1 MTNQALFGVDLSPLP
16 RRGWGVLRLTEGQ
29 VMGFAFLLAGG
40 FVKAQSVSG
49 LDRVFQ
55 VRLTGKGR
63 EALRQ
68 LDKRA
73 VV

>member
-1 MTNQALFGVDLSPLP
+1 MLDLSPLP
-16 RRGWGVLRLTEGQ
+16 WRGWGVLRLQEPE
-29 VMGFAFLLAGG
+29 VVEFALLLAGG
-40 FVKAQSVSG
+40 YIKAQSVSG

-63 EALRQ
+63 DRLKQ